1 MIGSSRR
8 SQTAPETSA
17 PLGVGSRVRAHYVD
31 DRVNH
36 YFLGTIKKVILASD
50 SNNGEED
57 RYVIRFDDKEWKEL
71 RASDVEAHKGASNK
85 PTIGSPPEM
94 SPRKRKELASKEKE
108 KQNDELTKKPRT
120 SVKPVSSKVQEPVP
134 RIPEGTD
141 SDKEKKKG
149 AFHSKSSKVKSVMS
163 AYESHANSQRND
175 ENSQSEE
182 EEEVQPEELTEPILT
197 SPNGVESDPD
207 RYSETDEPDSE
218 SENEIM
224 PLEKTKEVCNSS

>member
-36 YFLGTIKKVILASD
+36 YFLGKIKEVILASD

-57 RYVIRFDDKEWKEL
+57 RYVIRFDDNEVKEL

-120 SVKPVSSKVQEPVP
+120 SVKPVSSKVQEPVS
-134 RIPEGTD
+134 RIPEDTD
-141 SDKEKKKG
+141 SNNEKTKG
-149 AFHSKSSKVKSVMS
+149 AFDSKSSKLKSVMIG
-163 AYESHANSQRND
+163 YESLANSQQND
-175 ENSQSEE
+175 ENNQSEE
-182 EEEVQPEELTEPILT
+182 EEEVQPKERTKQIQMTTP
-197 SPNGVESDPD
+197 SPNGVDSDPD
-207 RYSETDEPDSE
+207 SYSETDESNSDSE
-218 SENEIM
+218 
-224 PLEKTKEVCNSS
+224 KQ

>member
-1 MIGSSRR
+1 
-8 SQTAPETSA
+8 
-17 PLGVGSRVRAHYVD
+17 
-31 DRVNH
+31 
-36 YFLGTIKKVILASD
+36 VILASD

-71 RASDVEAHKGASNK
+71 RASDVEAHKSASNK

-94 SPRKRKELASKEKE
+94 SPRKRKELASKEIE
-108 KQNDELTKKPRT
+108 KQNDEFTKKPRT
-120 SVKPVSSKVQEPVP
+120 SVKPVSGKVQEPVSP
-134 RIPEGTD
+134 IPEGTD

-149 AFHSKSSKVKSVMS
+149 AFHSKSSKVKFVMS

-175 ENSQSEE
+175 QNSQSEE
-182 EEEVQPEELTEPILT
+182 EEEVQPEELTKPIRT